1 MINISH
7 KHFEIVND
15 LLHRRFKSKYK
26 KFLFFVKLL
35 GRKCKV
41 PRSNMKKVTIETRV
55 CAVSRE
61 TKHEK
66 SRVVYLRVLDN
77 LWERKCQVPR
87 SNMKQVTIKTRV
99 CAVSR
104 ETKHEK
110 SREYILEFWITQL
123 LARLGNFF

>member
-7 KHFEIVND
+7 KYFEIVND

-41 PRSNMKKVTIETRV
+41 PRSNMKKVTIKTRV

-77 LWERKCQVPR
+77 LWESVYPTAGE
-87 SNMKQVTIKTRV
+87 VG
-99 CAVSR
+99 
-104 ETKHEK
+104 
-110 SREYILEFWITQL
+110 EF
-123 LARLGNFF
+123 FFHVHNL

>member
-7 KHFEIVND
+7 KYFEIVND

-55 CAVSRE
+55 YAVSRE

-77 LWERKCQVPR
+77 LWESVYPTAGEVGEFCF
-87 SNMKQVTIKTRV
+87 MFTIFSAFTPQDFFVVKR
-99 CAVSR
+99 CKGKS
-104 ETKHEK
+104 KLFLGEK
-110 SREYILEFWITQL
+110 NE
-123 LARLGNFF
+123 